1 MGRIFIASIPPFY
14 CMLQVI
20 AFFQDGCM
28 ACEEQDPINREVE
41 AALQVHIEAINP
53 LKDRKYIEEYDL
65 RVTPT
70 IIIIKDGKAVSRFEG
85 VVHRE
90 QLEDAIRKYL

>member
-1 MGRIFIASIPPFY
+1 MIRILS
-14 CMLQVI
+14 
-20 AFFQDGCM
+20 FFQEGCM
-28 ACEEQDPINREVE
+28 ACHEQEPINREVE
-41 AALQVHIEAINP
+41 HDLSVHIEPVNP
-53 LKDRKYIEEYDL
+53 LEQRTFLEKYNL

-70 IIIIKDGKAVSRFEG
+70 TVIEKDGQVVERFEG

>member
-1 MGRIFIASIPPFY
+1 
-14 CMLQVI
+14 
-20 AFFQDGCM
+20 M
-28 ACEEQDPINREVE
+28 ACQEQDPINREVE
-41 AALQVHIEAINP
+41 TALNIQIEAINP
-53 LKDRKYIEEYDL
+53 LKERTYIDEYHL

-70 IIIIKDGKAVSRFEG
+70 IVILHDGKEAERFEG

>member
-1 MGRIFIASIPPFY
+1 MF
-14 CMLQVI
+14 QVI

-28 ACEEQDPINREVE
+28 ACQEQEPINKGVE
-41 AALQVHIEAINP
+41 SALNIHIETINP
-53 LKDRKYIEEYDL
+53 LKERKYIEEYYL
-65 RVTPT
+65 KVTPT
-70 IIIIKDGKAVSRFEG
+70 ILLIKDGTVVERFEG

>member
-1 MGRIFIASIPPFY
+1 
-14 CMLQVI
+14 MLQVI

-28 ACEEQDPINREVE
+28 ACQEQEPINRGVE
-41 AALQVHIEAINP
+41 SGLNINIETINP
-53 LKDRKYIEEYDL
+53 LKERKYIEEYHL
-65 RVTPT
+65 KVTPT
-70 IIIIKDGKAVSRFEG
+70 ILIIKDGKVAERFEG

>member
-1 MGRIFIASIPPFY
+1 
-14 CMLQVI
+14 MLQVI
-20 AFFQDGCM
+20 AFIQDGCM

-41 AALQVHIEAINP
+41 SVLKVPIEAINP
-53 LKDRKYIEEYDL
+53 LENRKYIDEYDL
-65 RVTPT
+65 LVTPT
-70 IIIIKDGKAVSRFEG
+70 IVIIKDGKVVERFEG